1 MSKTLYLR
9 CEPGDL
15 AERVL
20 LTGDPARVHTIANL
34 LDNPQQV
41 SYNRE
46 YLIITGD
53 YQGQRISAVSAGI
66 GAPSTAIA
74 LEEMTQVGVKA
85 IVRLGTMMGVVAPMS
100 SVVIATGAARY
111 EGTSPAYLPL
121 NYPAVPDWT
130 LANILQRTAQ
140 ANGMD
145 VRLGITATYDAFY
158 PQMAPALVGRGLPE
172 IEQLQ
177 RARVMATDMETALV
191 YILGGILELAVVSM
205 CLVTVQAQP
214 FAMMEAQPRAAAET
228 ALIQAALNGLIE
240 WKPL

>member
-9 CEPGDL
+9 CQSGDL

-20 LTGDPARVHTIANL
+20 LTGDPARVHTIAGL
-34 LDNPQQV
+34 LDNPQQI

-46 YLIITGD
+46 YLIITGE

-74 LEEMTQVGVKA
+74 LEEMAQVGVKA
-85 IVRLGTMMGVVAPMS
+85 VVRLGTMMGVVAPMG

-111 EGTSPAYLPL
+111 EGTSPVYLPL
-121 NYPAVPDWT
+121 NYPAVPEWN
-130 LANILQRTAQ
+130 LASILQRSGQ
-140 ANGMD
+140 SHSLD
-145 VRLGITATYDAFY
+145 VHMGITATYDAFY

-172 IEQLQ
+172 MAQLQ

-191 YILGGILELAVVSM
+191 YILSGLLGIAAVSM
-205 CLVTVQAQP
+205 CLVTVQAEP
-214 FAMMEAQPRAAAET
+214 FAMMDSEPRAAGET
-228 ALIQAALNGLIE
+228 ALIRAALAGLLE
-240 WKPL
+240 WQPS